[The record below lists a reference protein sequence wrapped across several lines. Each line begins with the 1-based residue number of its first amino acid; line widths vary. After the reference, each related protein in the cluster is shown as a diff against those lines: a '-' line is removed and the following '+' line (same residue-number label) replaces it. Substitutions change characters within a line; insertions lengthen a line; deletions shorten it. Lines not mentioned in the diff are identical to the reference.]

1 MLKSARHHYYR
12 IFPRIRDKLS
22 WKKPALVW
30 SEILRLF
37 VSTLTAD
44 DRYIRCNMQ
53 NFRQQIQ
60 TPISWKQNTF
70 SGFFIAFLECSS
82 NLEHF
87 EKKDEHPSLI
97 ITEIIVSEIVGY
109 LNV

>member
-1 MLKSARHHYYR
+1 M
-12 IFPRIRDKLS
+12 S
-22 WKKPALVW
+22 WKKPALVL

-37 VSTLTAD
+37 VSTVTED

-53 NFRQQIQ
+53 NFPQQFQ
-60 TPISWKQNTF
+60 TPISQKKKIF
-70 SGFFIAFLECSS
+70 SRFFIAYLECAS

-87 EKKDEHPSLI
+87 QKKDEHPSLVI
-97 ITEIIVSEIVGY
+97 SENIDSERVGY

>member
-1 MLKSARHHYYR
+1 M
-12 IFPRIRDKLS
+12 
-22 WKKPALVW
+22 
-30 SEILRLF
+30 
-37 VSTLTAD
+37 TAD

-60 TPISWKQNTF
+60 TPISVKQKTF
-70 SGFFIAFLECSS
+70 SRFFIAYLECAS

-87 EKKDEHPSLI
+87 EKKDEHPSPVI
-97 ITEIIVSEIVGY
+97 SEIIDSETVGY